1 MTRYESGT
9 ALAIPPRLPEPQPS
23 TPPDPVDIALTAVG
37 FGIECRDVVRRLDA
51 LLDGAP

>member
-9 ALAIPPRLPEPQPS
+9 ALAIPPRLTDSQPS

-37 FGIECRDVVRRLDA
+37 FGIECRDVVRRLDE